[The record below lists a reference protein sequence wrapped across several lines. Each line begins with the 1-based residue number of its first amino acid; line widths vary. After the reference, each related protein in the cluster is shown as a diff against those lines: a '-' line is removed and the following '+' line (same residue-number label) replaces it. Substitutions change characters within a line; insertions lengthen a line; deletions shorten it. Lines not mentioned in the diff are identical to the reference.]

1 MNATAVLAGLAVL
14 TVLSGAVAFPFVIH
28 ATRYRGWQAVER
40 APAAPLQVSAT
51 PVDQPNPAT
60 VLPPATRQEIYT

>member
-40 APAAPLQVSAT
+40 APAAPVQVGAAR
-51 PVDQPNPAT
+51 VDQLSSPN
-60 VLPPATRQEIYT
+60 VLPPATRQEICA